1 MNKKLFGLPL
11 LAVLAL
17 TGCNGN
23 TTPKETKDGNVPEGG
38 TVVEK
43 EEETEKLAELVQ
55 KTSKTISISETVGL
69 TLSSTGLNAE
79 VASTNLN
86 GKVGLGAF
94 ELKAGG
100 ENLATGTKATTKVGV
115 EFSGVTASIKLN
127 GTSGESEE
135 EEQSEV
141 SEASEA
147 LEASEESEASTSINI
162 DKSLTIGKTA
172 AYLDNGNLYVDAS
185 ETGIPQFVS
194 TLAGIVEPYTAVFV
208 ALLGVKNVASTTA
221 AIQPILA
228 SMADNPT
235 ISDTLL
241 KSYLGISEYKFK
253 FDDVAK
259 DENYPLFKEIKTD
272 IDLEQVKE
280 QIDGVKASFE
290 EKTKLKWN
298 DIVKFYTYSD
308 ESSAIQFEMNKDNL
322 TSLIKQ
328 TAGESYE
335 VTLTDDSSVKAAVAF
350 DKNGFPTSFSVK
362 ETLGATIGGEEVEAK
377 LGSKLTVKESGD
389 LKLSVS
395 TSNPVTF
402 PESFDG
408 YKVPRIASS
417 SSSSTDNE

>member
-17 TGCNGN
+17 SGCNGN
-23 TTPKETKDGNVPEGG
+23 STPKETKDGNVPEGG

-55 KTSKTISISETVGL
+55 KTSKTMSISETVGL
-69 TLSSTGLNAE
+69 TLSSTGLNADI
-79 VASTNLN
+79 ASTNLN

-127 GTSGESEE
+127 GTSGGSEE

-147 LEASEESEASTSINI
+147 SETPSSINI

-194 TLAGIVEPYTAVFV
+194 TIAGIVEPYTAVFV
-208 ALLGVKNVASTTA
+208 ALLGVKDVAKTTA
-221 AIQPILA
+221 AIQPMLA

-235 ISDTLL
+235 FSDTLL

-259 DENYPLFKEIKTD
+259 DENYPLFKEIETD
-272 IDLEQVKE
+272 IDLEQAKE

-328 TAGESYE
+328 AAGESYE

-408 YKVPRIASS
+408 YKVPKIASS

>member
-23 TTPKETKDGNVPEGG
+23 STPKETKDGNVPEGG

-127 GTSGESEE
+127 GTSGGSEE
-135 EEQSEV
+135 EELSEA

-147 LEASEESEASTSINI
+147 LEASETPSSINI

-194 TLAGIVEPYTAVFV
+194 ALAGIVEPYTAVFV
-208 ALLGVKNVASTTA
+208 ALLGVKDVVKTTA

-259 DENYPLFKEIKTD
+259 DENYPLFKEIETD
-272 IDLEQVKE
+272 IDLEQAKE